1 MCGGVTWKSD
11 WTGEYIYSGRSSF
24 AGMRWV
30 FIGPHMPE
38 AFWEFENEPKKFTR
52 HVKINM
58 LTVVE
63 DDVNMESSWSD

>member
-1 MCGGVTWKSD
+1 
-11 WTGEYIYSGRSSF
+11 
-24 AGMRWV
+24 
-30 FIGPHMPE
+30 MPE